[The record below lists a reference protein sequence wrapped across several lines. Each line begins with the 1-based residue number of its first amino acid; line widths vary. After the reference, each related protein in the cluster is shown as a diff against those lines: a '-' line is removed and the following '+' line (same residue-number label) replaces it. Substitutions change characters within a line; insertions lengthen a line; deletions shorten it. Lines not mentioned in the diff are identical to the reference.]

1 MDCNCPLP
9 TALTAIPALD
19 CGVNLN
25 QIQRLIFRR
34 RGDVLGANAS
44 GGPNDPTLLADWQ
57 ALLAATDD
65 TKVVVT
71 PLIASNPIIDAG
83 DAITNGGGD
92 NTTLNGVEEVEG
104 TNPSA
109 FSAEF
114 KSLTP
119 EIEKAL
125 KALVCE
131 LNLEVFF
138 VLEGGK
144 IAAMADNSADPVV
157 DWKGFP
163 IQSLFVSD
171 RNNAGF
177 ATKDIHNI
185 SFSLPTG
192 WSEDLDIIEPAFNPL
207 FEI

>member
-19 CGVNLN
+19 CGVDLK

-34 RGDVLGANAS
+34 RGNVIGAAAT
-44 GGPNDPTLLADWQ
+44 PANDPLELADWQ
-57 ALLAATDD
+57 ALLAAADD
-65 TKVVVT
+65 TKVVIT
-71 PLIASNPIIDAG
+71 PLIAANPIIDAG

-119 EIEKAL
+119 EIERAMQSL
-125 KALVCE
+125 MCE

-138 VLEGGK
+138 VLEGGN
-144 IAAMADNSADPVV
+144 IAAKADNSVDPVV
-157 DWKGFP
+157 NWSGFP

-192 WSEDLDIIEPAFNPL
+192 WANDLVILNPNFNPL